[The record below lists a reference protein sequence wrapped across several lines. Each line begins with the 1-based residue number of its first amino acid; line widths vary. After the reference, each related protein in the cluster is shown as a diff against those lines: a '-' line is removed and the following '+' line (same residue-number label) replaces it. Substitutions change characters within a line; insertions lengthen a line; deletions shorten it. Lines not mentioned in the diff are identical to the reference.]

1 MRRRPP
7 ALKRLSTALRWPV
20 GVALTSWRYLWRT
33 TPVHRRELLGSI
45 RDDAPPDLPADGD
58 DDGLQPPEDGVGPLV
73 HRLYRTQIRGS
84 GMSPEELME
93 AIEADL
99 DALAPSE
106 FASFQKVRGAEGR
119 LVVGDEYIVR
129 MPGPWDGPVRVVATT
144 ARSFRLATLEGHLE
158 AGQIEFRA
166 TSGHQTLDFVIES
179 WARSGDRLSDL
190 LYTHLRMSKE
200 VQLHMWTSVLERVVE
215 LSGGH
220 RAGGIVIT
228 TRRVDDEGAG
238 SRSGLGP
245 RHRRALRRLAELAD
259 RPLNYDPDAQR
270 PPSEQDGWHLD
281 DLTEPLPHEPSGPPV
296 EDGSWNVARELMRS
310 YQVADPHVVRATYR
324 QDAPLAGR
332 DMLLQIRFAGLR
344 FYVGVRVCDVYDET
358 RTLDG
363 RTARVF
369 GWGYGTLEGHFE
381 QGEMH
386 YEVWKW
392 LDTGDVEFRLH
403 AFSRTARSGPPLL
416 RLGYRLVGRR
426 EQLHFYRQV
435 CMRMRRLTVAE
446 LETRRA
452 VAYRAA
458 VAGAA

>member
-1 MRRRPP
+1 
-7 ALKRLSTALRWPV
+7 
-20 GVALTSWRYLWRT
+20 
-33 TPVHRRELLGSI
+33 
-45 RDDAPPDLPADGD
+45 
-58 DDGLQPPEDGVGPLV
+58 
-73 HRLYRTQIRGS
+73 
-84 GMSPEELME
+84 
-93 AIEADL
+93 
-99 DALAPSE
+99 
-106 FASFQKVRGAEGR
+106 
-119 LVVGDEYIVR
+119 
-129 MPGPWDGPVRVVATT
+129 
-144 ARSFRLATLEGHLE
+144 
-158 AGQIEFRA
+158 
-166 TSGHQTLDFVIES
+166 
-179 WARSGDRLSDL
+179 
-190 LYTHLRMSKE
+190 MSKE